1 MSQTMQYYLSKGFD
15 EKSAAYFAGGRRTIT
30 SVTPNKDFSLTLI
43 FDNGEIRRY
52 DMTSFI
58 SPNTVFAPLANRE
71 SLDRVN
77 LDDTICVSWD
87 IDPNVDSSVVWNNQ
101 IDLCPDSCYIDSI
114 PV

>member
-30 SVTPNKDFSLTLI
+30 SVTANEDFSLTLV

-52 DMTSFI
+52 DMAPFI
-58 SPNTVFAPLANRE
+58 LPDTIFAPLANRE
-71 SLDRVN
+71 TFDRVY
-77 LDDTICVSWD
+77 LDDTNCVCWD

-114 PV
+114 PD